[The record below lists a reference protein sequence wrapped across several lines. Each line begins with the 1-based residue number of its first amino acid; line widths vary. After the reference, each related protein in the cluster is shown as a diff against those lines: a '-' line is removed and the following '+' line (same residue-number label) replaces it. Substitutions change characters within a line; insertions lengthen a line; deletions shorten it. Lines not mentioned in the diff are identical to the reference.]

1 MATETPARPD
11 VSRQPDDGGPESHAA
26 GKYSPV
32 PGGPGTPGGYGVPGL
47 NVVAQ
52 EENLETM
59 EMTINM
65 GPQHPST
72 HGVFRMV
79 LTLEGERVKKLEPFV
94 GYLHRGAEK
103 LAEAADVEGYRKAMI
118 WLDRMDYLSVWPNEH
133 AYVLA
138 VEKLMGVQV
147 PDRAEWIRLIMDEFA
162 RINSHSMF
170 YGAFGADAGATTPFM
185 YAFTLREALYQFFEA
200 VGGARMFPN
209 YYRIG
214 GLREDVPADFVQRAT
229 RTLDTAKRA
238 LDDFDRLIS
247 DNEIFLAR
255 TRGVAKVTAERAI
268 DLGCSGPML
277 RATGVPIDVRR
288 IEPYSFYDQVD
299 FDIPIG
305 SAGDCYERYLIRLQ
319 EMYQSTRIIEQA
331 LKLLPKGPFMGNAPK
346 AIRPPKGESY
356 QRIENARGDFGV
368 YIVSDGKSSA
378 PYRAKYR
385 SPCFVNLMALNDM
398 AVGAY
403 VADAVMGLGSID
415 IVLGEVDR

>member
-1 MATETPARPD
+1 MAIETPSRPD
-11 VSRQPDDGGPESHAA
+11 MVPQPIAPGPESIAA
-26 GKYSPV
+26 LDYTPV
-32 PGGPGTPGGYGVPGL
+32 PGAT
-47 NVVAQ
+47 VVST
-52 EENLETM
+52 EHNLETM

-79 LTLEGERVKKLEPFV
+79 LTLEGERVKQLEPHI

-103 LAEAADVEGYRKAMI
+103 LGESGDVEGYRKAMI
-118 WLDRMDYLSVWPNEH
+118 WLDRTDYLSVWANEH

-138 VEKLMGVQV
+138 VEKLIGVQV
-147 PDRAEWIRLIMDEFA
+147 PERAEWIRLIMDEFG
-162 RINSHSMF
+162 RINSHAMF

-185 YAFTLREALYQFFEA
+185 YAFALREAMYSLFEH
-200 VGGARMFPN
+200 VGGQRMFPN
-209 YYRIG
+209 FYRIG
-214 GLREDVPADFVQRAT
+214 GLREDVPSDFLTRANKA
-229 RTLDTAKRA
+229 LDTAKRA
-238 LDDFDRLIS
+238 LGDFDRLIS

-255 TRGVAKVTAERAI
+255 TRGVATLSAERAI

-277 RATGVPIDVRR
+277 RATGVPIDLRR
-288 IEPYSFYDQVD
+288 TEPYSFYDRVD
-299 FDIPIG
+299 FEIPIG
-305 SAGDCYERYLIRLQ
+305 TAGDCYERYLIRLS

-331 LKLLPKGPFMGNAPK
+331 LKQLPKGPIMGNAPK
-346 AIRPPKGESY
+346 AVRPPKGDSY
-356 QRIENARGDFGV
+356 QRVENARGDFGV

-378 PYRAKYR
+378 PYRVKYR
-385 SPCFVNLMALNDM
+385 SPCFSNLMALNDL

>member
-1 MATETPARPD
+1 MAIETPIRPD
-11 VSRQPDDGGPESHAA
+11 MRPQPQPPGPESAA
-26 GKYSPV
+26 AERHLPVVGSPR
-32 PGGPGTPGGYGVPGL
+32 VPGL
-47 NVVAQ
+47 TVVSQ
-52 EENLETM
+52 EQDLETM

-103 LAEAADVEGYRKAMI
+103 LGESGDVEGYRKAMI
-118 WLDRMDYLSVWPNEH
+118 WLDRTDYLSVWANEH

-138 VEKLMGVQV
+138 VEKLMGVQA
-147 PDRAEWIRLIMDEFA
+147 PERAEWIRLIMDEFG

-185 YAFTLREALYQFFEA
+185 YAFTLREALYQFFES
-200 VGGARMFPN
+200 VGGQRMFPN
-209 YYRIG
+209 YYRVG
-214 GLREDVPADFVQRAT
+214 GLREDVPADFVERAT
-229 RTLDTAKRA
+229 RTLETTRRS

-255 TRGVAKVTAERAI
+255 TRGVAKLTAERAI
-268 DLGCSGPML
+268 DLGCSGPVL

-288 IEPYSFYDQVD
+288 VEPYSFYDRVD
-299 FDIPIG
+299 FDIPVG
-305 SAGDCYERYLIRLQ
+305 TTGDCYERYLIRLQ

-331 LKLLPKGPFMGNAPK
+331 LKQLPKGPIMGNTPK
-346 AIRPPKGESY
+346 AVRPPKGDSY
-356 QRIENARGDFGV
+356 QRVENARGDFGV
-368 YIVSDGKSSA
+368 YIVSDGKSPA
-378 PYRAKYR
+378 PYRVKYR
-385 SPCFVNLMALNDM
+385 SPCFSNLMALNDL

-403 VADAVMGLGSID
+403 IADAVMGLGSID

>member
-1 MATETPARPD
+1 MAIETPARPT
-11 VSRQPDDGGPESHAA
+11 SGEGMESLPHMAP
-26 GKYSPV
+26 SVDV
-32 PGGPGTPGGYGVPGL
+32 PGVS
-47 NVVAQ
+47 VVAQ
-52 EENLETM
+52 EHNLETM

-72 HGVFRMV
+72 HGVFRMI
-79 LTLEGERVKKLEPFV
+79 LKLEGERVKELEPFV

-103 LAEAADVEGYRKAMI
+103 LGESGDVEGFRKAMI
-118 WLDRMDYLSVWPNEH
+118 WLDRTDYLSVWANEH

-147 PDRAEWIRLIMDEFA
+147 PERAEWIRLIMDEFG
-162 RINSHSMF
+162 RINSHCMF

-185 YAFTLREALYQFFEA
+185 YAFALREALYQFFEH
-200 VGGARMFPN
+200 VGGQRMFPN

-214 GLREDVPADFVQRAT
+214 GLREDVPADFEERAQHV
-229 RTLDTAKRA
+229 LNTALKG

-255 TRGVAKVTAERAI
+255 TRGIGKISPERAL

-277 RATGVPIDVRR
+277 RASGFPMDVRR
-288 IEPYSFYDQVD
+288 SEPYSFYDRVD

-305 SAGDCYERYLIRLQ
+305 TEGDCYERYLIRLQ
-319 EMYQSTRIIEQA
+319 EMYQSTRIIQQA
-331 LKLLPKGPFMGNAPK
+331 LKALPKGPIMGNAPK
-346 AIRPPKGESY
+346 AIRPPKGDSY
-356 QRIENARGDFGV
+356 QRVENARGDFGV
-368 YIVSDGKSSA
+368 YLVSDGRSSA
-378 PYRAKYR
+378 PYRVKYR
-385 SPCFVNLMALNDM
+385 SPCFCNLMALNDL

-403 VADAVMGLGSID
+403 IADAVLGLGSID

>member
-1 MATETPARPD
+1 MAIQTPTRPD
-11 VSRQPDDGGPESHAA
+11 MQPQPLEPGPESAA
-26 GKYSPV
+26 ALRATRV
-32 PGGPGTPGGYGVPGL
+32 PGVT
-47 NVVAQ
+47 VVSQ
-52 EENLETM
+52 EHNLETM

-79 LTLEGERVKKLEPFV
+79 LTLEGERVKKLEPFI

-103 LAEAADVEGYRKAMI
+103 LGESGDVEGFRKAMI
-118 WLDRMDYLSVWPNEH
+118 WLDRTDYLSVWANEH

-147 PDRAEWIRLIMDEFA
+147 PERAEWIRLIMDEFG
-162 RINSHSMF
+162 RLNSHSMF

-185 YAFTLREALYQFFEA
+185 YAFALREEMYRLFEA
-200 VGGARMFPN
+200 VGGQRMFPN
-209 YYRIG
+209 FYRIG
-214 GLREDVPADFVQRAT
+214 GLREDVPADFMQRAT
-229 RTLDTAKRA
+229 RALEAAKRA
-238 LDDFDRLIS
+238 LGDFDRLIS

-255 TRGVAKVTAERAI
+255 TRGVAKLTPERAI

-277 RATGVPIDVRR
+277 RACGVPIDVRR
-288 IEPYSFYDQVD
+288 TEPYSFYDRVD

-305 SAGDCYERYLIRLQ
+305 TAGDCYERYLIRLS

-331 LKLLPKGPFMGNAPK
+331 LKQLPKGPIMGNAPK
-346 AIRPPKGESY
+346 AIRPPKGDSY
-356 QRIENARGDFGV
+356 QRVENARGDFGV
-368 YIVSDGKSSA
+368 YLVSDGKSSA
-378 PYRAKYR
+378 PYRVKYR
-385 SPCFVNLMALNDM
+385 SPCFSNLMALHDL